1 MLLNLDHTTGPTA
14 SPSLRDAV
22 PSPPLS
28 SRVATRLVICVDG
41 TWGEPDGTHKAPLG
55 NISNI
60 YRIHASTKEGKFKDS
75 SGRIWNQRRKYF
87 KGLNNINSYYGKL
100 ISGAFGK
107 GLEEQ
112 IKEIFA
118 YCCQQV
124 SDPED
129 EIYFFGFS
137 RGAFAVRA
145 VANLL
150 LHMRIPVEPPGS
162 KDFDE
167 LYAEALSLYKNVRQG
182 SNLKKGAIYDYMSK
196 TRPPPRIRFVGVFD
210 TVKAFNDDGLYD
222 IQAIESLGHCRQ
234 ALALNE
240 RKELFAYEPWKVSE
254 DTINNY
260 LGHDHSVKQAW
271 FIGTHADLGGGNKLD
286 GLSLYP
292 LQWIMSEAIEQGL
305 IFGFTPIFRT
315 TTILRNQVALANPLE
330 LIFPGLQETASEL
343 PPATGSVQL
352 ANGVSVRMWDLRHV
366 HEDQASSL
374 KLETSGINRWI
385 YSTADRTMFDQGQLL
400 GHTDNEN
407 FSTFIHPSVYLVE
420 DRELHMTDL
429 LQGWL
434 FYLDLSAYRD
444 QNLGAD
450 QVFWDARPIN
460 MEEVDDN
467 HLKVARILACGS
479 AGIGKTTLISRVLKV
494 DGEGSRYEH
503 GVHDIEQGILSQDKR
518 CMIHDSRGFQ
528 DGTQDEIEILEKFL
542 KRRAEQTELMDR
554 LHVIWYCVKST
565 RDRTI
570 DNSADKKFFDSLAKF
585 DHNIPVIIVC
595 TKYDHLRHQVE
606 GEEEERYMQANGI
619 SRSRDFSAQD
629 WDVVDAAVN
638 QEIREIKAA
647 LVAGLRQAAGDQ
659 DWIGPVFTSK
669 NDAES
674 INQLINE
681 TAASLSSMTIRNLF
695 IGAQMADLQAKIDG
709 TIEES
714 LRLYKHAVRTAAVP
728 IAFSGL
734 AASTTVG
741 AMIATNI
748 TKTFKFKSFSSNL
761 AGQTIWNALVSNYES
776 TGITMFGQ
784 GLAFCGGWALAI
796 PGMQPLGAAAALTG
810 TLIVKASSI
819 PQYGRLL
826 LMCTVDVLLI
836 MERVFWLHE
845 DNITA
850 SHIQDACEYYKKEK
864 VDKVHTEVKEILPVW
879 GVLSAYNYT
888 KLEKGLK
895 KIVRKHRFKKNGR
908 VEDAEDLAETPAA
921 AS

>member
-460 MEEVDDN
+460 MEEVDEN

-542 KRRAEQTELMDR
+542 KRRAEQTELMNR

-585 DHNIPVIIVC
+585 DHNIPVIIRP
-595 TKYDHLRHQVE
+595 L
-606 GEEEERYMQANGI
+606 
-619 SRSRDFSAQD
+619 
-629 WDVVDAAVN
+629 
-638 QEIREIKAA
+638 
-647 LVAGLRQAAGDQ
+647 
-659 DWIGPVFTSK
+659 
-669 NDAES
+669 
-674 INQLINE
+674 
-681 TAASLSSMTIRNLF
+681 LSNMTIRNLF

-879 GVLSAYNYT
+879 GVLRAYNYT